1 MTGPLGVLGPDSDPA
16 PPWMLTVHLDSVVFD
31 AETVWQRVGREVL
44 ADCGCS
50 TIAAG
55 ALPDPLALALAAG
68 ALASVLPGR
77 AAARTAPAAALA
89 SAE

>member
-1 MTGPLGVLGPDSDPA
+1 MAHQPEELLTGGIDLSTGANVAMTG
-16 PPWMLTVHLDSVVFD
+16 
-31 AETVWQRVGREVL
+31 VL
-44 ADCGCS
+44 APLLMQMGLPWPV
-50 TIAAG
+50 AA
-55 ALPDPLALALAAG
+55 LLALAAG